1 MRFDHMKTDLSIDE
15 EEEQS
20 YTEKQGQ
27 YLAFIFYYTKINGV
41 PPAQIDLQRYFAVTP
56 PTIHQMILQLEKKG
70 LISRTPNTARS
81 LKLRISEEQL
91 PRLI

>member
-1 MRFDHMKTDLSIDE
+1 MKTGMSIHQE
-15 EEEQS
+15 EKS

-27 YLAFIFYYTKINGV
+27 YLAFIFYYTKINGI

-70 LISRTPNTARS
+70 LISRIANTPRS
-81 LKLRISEEQL
+81 LKLCIPEEQL
-91 PRLI
+91 PRLK

>member
-1 MRFDHMKTDLSIDE
+1 MRFDHMKTDLSID

-91 PRLI
+91 PRLK

>member
-91 PRLI
+91 PRLK

>member
-1 MRFDHMKTDLSIDE
+1 MKTYVSIDKE
-15 EEEQS
+15 EIS

-27 YLAFIFYYTKINGV
+27 YLAFIFYYTKINRT

-70 LISRTPNTARS
+70 LISRIPNTPRS
-81 LKLRISEEQL
+81 LKLCIPEEQL
-91 PRLI
+91 PRLK

>member
-1 MRFDHMKTDLSIDE
+1 MRFDQMKTDLSID
-15 EEEQS
+15 EEQS

-91 PRLI
+91 PRLK

>member
-1 MRFDHMKTDLSIDE
+1 MKTDVSINKE
-15 EEEQS
+15 EIS

-27 YLAFIFYYTKINGV
+27 YLAFIFYYTKVNGI

-70 LISRTPNTARS
+70 LISRTPNTPRS
-81 LKLRISEEQL
+81 LKICIPEEQL
-91 PRLI
+91 PRLK

>member
-15 EEEQS
+15 EEKS

-91 PRLI
+91 PRLK